1 MRLVSKFFAED
12 RVSVPHL
19 TKSRYIAGLQC
30 LRRLWLLVNQPP
42 FYEPPEPGS
51 PLDIGQ
57 QIGLKA
63 HLLFPGGVLVDE
75 APWAHAGAAAKTI
88 ALMADADTPAI
99 FEAAFEHDGIRVRV
113 DVLERRPDGTWG
125 LREVKSSTGP
135 KEHHLD
141 DIALQA
147 HVVRRAGVAVSSIE
161 LVHVN
166 NAYVRDRDGVD
177 WRRYFARVDVE
188 ADVEARLAE
197 IPARLPSMREC
208 LANDHAPRIEPGR
221 QCSYPYGC
229 EYWDQCTVGK
239 PVDWIIRLPRLSEA
253 NAAQLTSL
261 GIEAVSAIPAE
272 FPLTAKQSVIRET
285 LVSGRPYIS
294 DDLSRLLTAFGPPA
308 CYLDFEAM
316 APPIPLYQGTRP
328 YQTLPFQ
335 WSLHE
340 IDDAGRL
347 GHLEFLAD
355 GAGDPR
361 REFAETLI
369 AALSGSNSPIIVYS
383 SYEKSRLRELAEIFP
398 DLRSALEA
406 VIDRLA
412 DLLPVVRQAVYLPAF
427 DFSFSIKT
435 VGPALCPDFAYD
447 DLDGVADGL
456 AAAGAF
462 LQIASGAVGN
472 ADEIGRL
479 RRQLLAYCERDTLAM
494 VKAHAALLELSGTRE
509 SSTSSPAT
517 LR

>member
-1 MRLVSKFFAED
+1 MGI
-12 RVSVPHL
+12 PHL

-42 FYEPPEPGS
+42 PYEPPEPGS

-63 HLLFPGGVLVDE
+63 HLLFPGGVLIDE
-75 APWAHAGAAAKTI
+75 APWAHAAAVARTI
-88 ALMADADTPAI
+88 ALMADANTPAI
-99 FEAAFEHDGIRVRV
+99 FEAAFKHDGIRVRV
-113 DVLERRPDGTWG
+113 DVLERLPDGSWG

-135 KEHHLD
+135 KDHHLD

-147 HVVRRAGVAVSSIE
+147 HVVRGAGVTVSSIE

-166 NAYVRDRDGVD
+166 NAYVRCLDGVE
-177 WRRYFARVDVE
+177 WRAYFVRVDVE
-188 ADVEARLAE
+188 AGVEARLAE
-197 IPARLPSMREC
+197 IPSRLPAMREC
-208 LANDHAPRIEPGR
+208 LASGQAPFIEPGR
-221 QCSYPYGC
+221 QCSSPYGC
-229 EYWDQCTVGK
+229 EYWDQCTAGK

-253 NAAQLTSL
+253 NATELKAL
-261 GIEAVSAIPAE
+261 GVEAVSSIPAE
-272 FPLTAKQSVIRET
+272 FPLTAKQSVIREAI
-285 LVSGRPYIS
+285 VSDRPYIS
-294 DDLSRLLTAFGPPA
+294 DDLPRLLTAFGPPA

-340 IDDAGRL
+340 IDGVGRL

-369 AALSGSNSPIIVYS
+369 AALRRSYSPIIVYS
-383 SYEKSRLRELAEIFP
+383 SYEKSRLRELAEVFP
-398 DLRSALEA
+398 DLRSSLEA

-412 DLLPVVRQAVYLPAF
+412 DLLPVVRQSVYLPAF

-435 VGPALCPDFAYD
+435 VGPALCPDFGYD

-462 LQIASGAVGN
+462 LQIASGAVVD
-472 ADEIGRL
+472 ADETARL

-494 VKAHAALLELSGTRE
+494 VKAHAALLELAGQPTINLA
-509 SSTSSPAT
+509 P
-517 LR
+517 